1 MLTKADSLIAL
12 LDVLQS
18 ELYPDDSITETE
30 LYAELTQNQ
39 SPTLSARI
47 LELEASRHSSY

>member
-47 LELEASRHSSY
+47 LELEAGRCSSY